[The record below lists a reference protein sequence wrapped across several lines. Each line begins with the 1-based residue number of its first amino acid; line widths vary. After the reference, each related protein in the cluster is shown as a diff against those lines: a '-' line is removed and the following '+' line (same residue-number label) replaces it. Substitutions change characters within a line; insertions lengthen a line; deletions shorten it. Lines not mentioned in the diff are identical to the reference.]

1 MIIHIFN
8 PETDFA
14 KGSMNARLY
23 TPKKHI
29 VELRRKFS
37 LLVALL
43 ASPGDSVFFLDGIP
57 DRGSISDEVARYFK
71 DNDIIFC
78 EESDLK
84 NIIAISSDVVIKPWG
99 WNPCLVDYL
108 RKIGVPQTLLPS
120 LDEMDQI
127 RRLSHRRMTIAFHHL
142 YGDSGFRIPV
152 ELDSS
157 ESVRYWLNNNPDS
170 YFKAPWSSSGR
181 GVQRS
186 ADMRYDKLMEWTGSV
201 IRKQGSLLAETSSD
215 KILDFATEWTC
226 SGGKAQ
232 YLGIS
237 VFKTSGRGIYKGNI
251 VSSQAMLSN
260 YVAGFTAA
268 WSEEVI
274 KRQKT
279 VIDILLSPYY
289 NGDLG
294 IDMLVDSRG
303 MINPCVEINLRTT
316 MGHVALEVSGR
327 SFPGAVKEFISNSG
341 LLWGLNMTRN

>member
-1 MIIHIFN
+1 MVVHIFN

-14 KGSMNARLY
+14 RGSMNAGRY

-29 VELRRKFS
+29 VELRRKLS
-37 LLVALL
+37 LLVALP
-43 ASPGDSVFFLDGIP
+43 AAPGDSVFFLDGIP
-57 DRGSISDEVARYFK
+57 GRGSMPDAVARYFK
-71 DNDIIFC
+71 DNDISFS
-78 EESDLK
+78 EEADLK
-84 NIIAISSDVVIKPWG
+84 NTISISSDVAIKPWG

-108 RKIGVPQTLLPS
+108 REIGVPSTLLPS
-120 LDEMDQI
+120 RDELDQI
-127 RRLSHRRMTIAFHHL
+127 CRLSHRRMTIAFHHL

-157 ESVRYWLNNNPDS
+157 EAVRHWLSNNPDS

-186 ADMRYDKLMEWTGSV
+186 VDMRYDKLMEWTGSV
-201 IRKQGSLLAETSSD
+201 IRKQGSLLAEASSD

-226 SGGKAQ
+226 SGGTAQ

-237 VFKTSGRGIYKGNI
+237 VFKTSGRGIYQGNI
-251 VSSQAMLSN
+251 VSSQAALSD
-260 YVAGFTAA
+260 YISGFTTA

-274 KRQKT
+274 KRQKM

-316 MGHVALEVSGR
+316 MGHVALEISGR
-327 SFPGAVKEFISNSG
+327 SFPGAVEEFISNSG
-341 LLWGLNMTRN
+341 LLCGR